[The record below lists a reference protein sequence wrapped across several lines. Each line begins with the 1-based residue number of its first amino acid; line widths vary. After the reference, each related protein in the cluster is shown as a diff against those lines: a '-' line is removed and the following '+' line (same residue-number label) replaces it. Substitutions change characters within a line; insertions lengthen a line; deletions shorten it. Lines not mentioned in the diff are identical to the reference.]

1 MAPPLRHHCRRRSGL
16 HLGFVALAAGAW
28 GTDEYR
34 GLPGSKLARY
44 LLSLGGYLSL
54 ALVVMLASAGYRNF
68 YLFGSLQFTAYLV
81 GVGGF
86 GAVSALGMSRLVK
99 LGLK

>member
-1 MAPPLRHHCRRRSGL
+1 M
-16 HLGFVALAAGAW
+16 
-28 GTDEYR
+28 
-34 GLPGSKLARY
+34 
-44 LLSLGGYLSL
+44 
-54 ALVVMLASAGYRNF
+54 VMLASAAYRNF